1 MSVEPEEIEKNVEQ
15 QDDDAGNSVEHLPEI
30 EAVEAAEAVISNLP
44 MRPQRVVTFGEAMIR
59 LTPPGNE
66 RLERTTSLDVTV
78 GGAELNTAVALR
90 CLEVQASWVSV
101 LPDNGLG
108 RMIARAA
115 RANGVDLS
123 GVQWVNE
130 DAGRAGVYFL
140 EEGVDPRP
148 SSVTYDRKGTAICNV
163 QPGTFNWATLLT
175 GAGALHI
182 SGITLAVSPT
192 ARAEAMEAVRVA
204 SELGVLVSFDLNYR
218 SKLWSEADARAAFVE
233 IIPLVDVLFASRGG
247 LDTFFGIAGS
257 HEEVLKIAIEK
268 LGVAAVTL
276 TRKRTKGSR
285 RLKLQS
291 FALGQSGVLASS
303 DWRDLEVVDRLGG
316 GDAYAAG
323 FLAGYLEN
331 PHGLT
336 HAVALGTAASA
347 LKHTVP
353 GDFLSAT
360 KAEIEAAATTSVAA
374 ILHR

>member
-1 MSVEPEEIEKNVEQ
+1 VSVEPEEIVDVD
-15 QDDDAGNSVEHLPEI
+15 QDDGTTDEVETLPEI
-30 EAVEAAEAVISNLP
+30 EATAPALHSL
-44 MRPQRVVTFGEAMIR
+44 RRRVVTFGEAMIR
-59 LTPPGNE
+59 LTPPANE

-90 CLEVQASWVSV
+90 CLGIPAAWISV

-115 RANGVDLS
+115 QANGVDVS
-123 GVQWVNE
+123 GVRWVSE
-130 DAGRAGVYFL
+130 DDGRAGMYFL

-148 SSVTYDRKGTAICNV
+148 SAVTYDRKGTAISKI
-163 QPGTFNWATLLT
+163 QPGSFDWQTLLE

-182 SGITLAVSPT
+182 SGITLAVSPG
-192 ARAEAMEAVRVA
+192 AHAEAMEAVRMA
-204 SELGVLVSFDLNYR
+204 SGLGVLVSLDLNYR
-218 SKLWSEADARAAFVE
+218 SKLWSESEARAAFVE
-233 IIPLVDVLFASRGG
+233 IIPLVDILFASRGG
-247 LDTFFGIAGS
+247 LDTFYGITGS
-257 HEEVLKIAIEK
+257 HEDVLKLAIEK

-291 FALGQSGVLASS
+291 FALGPSGVLAVSE
-303 DWRDLEVVDRLGG
+303 WRDLEVVDRLGG

-336 HAVALGTAASA
+336 RAVALGTAASA
-347 LKHTVP
+347 LKHTMP

-360 KAEIEAAATTSVAA
+360 RAEIEAVAISSASVM
-374 ILHR
+374 LQR